1 MLQAVIAASECAQLF
16 ESVWKCVLKE
26 IRLACSPGFG
36 RNSPHR
42 RSGSGVST
50 FVPLFQGG
58 RRVFCGRGFFI
69 SSEHTPCS
77 PLAKGDKPLAKG
89 QSLKIGVFATSRRFD
104 CAVSSDYGY
113 LVVET
118 RRFVACPTRNDDE
131 TSDCRAE
138 RAAPWSPAAR
148 GRFGWA
154 RRVAPKESGDTSPH
168 SKISNFQ
175 PLAKGRNTVVRFRLK
190 TDNEPAYSVLRDTSP
205 TETAIIPSPNRTVT
219 PTAVVSEQISGMGF
233 ATPRYSTCR
242 RALIA

>member
-113 LVVET
+113 LATSLSKPGASLLVPLEMTTKRRIAGPRELPLRVRPHEAALDGRDASRPRKAAT
-118 RRFVACPTRNDDE
+118 RRRTPKCPI
-131 TSDCRAE
+131 SSL
-138 RAAPWSPAAR
+138 W
-148 GRFGWA
+148 
-154 RRVAPKESGDTSPH
+154 PKAGT
-168 SKISNFQ
+168 
-175 PLAKGRNTVVRFRLK
+175 PL
-190 TDNEPAYSVLRDTSP
+190 
-205 TETAIIPSPNRTVT
+205 
-219 PTAVVSEQISGMGF
+219 F
-233 ATPRYSTCR
+233 AS
-242 RALIA
+242 A